1 MKSISCWQA
10 LPEDVKIV
18 SSELTRL
25 REENARLKV
34 NYLYFNYQFFTGE
47 KVLVTALP
55 CVSAMSLPLMCF
67 CTGERFFISW
77 MFKKCCCIAARSLF
91 LCAYYWIDAFFS
103 HIFLIRANE
112 LLMPQSQSTSPSE
125 GTLTWLSNH
134 QYLSQSPLSHTK
146 LHNFNVAPCFWIW
159 ELQAVSYACLFFLFC
174 FVLFFVRFFVR
185 FFL

>member
-1 MKSISCWQA
+1 MLAGTARRCEDCEFRAHKIEGGKCKTKGKLSIIQLSIFHWW
-10 LPEDVKIV
+10 
-18 SSELTRL
+18 
-25 REENARLKV
+25 
-34 NYLYFNYQFFTGE
+34 

-67 CTGERFFISW
+67 CTGERFFVCW

>member
-1 MKSISCWQA
+1 MLAGTARRCEDCEFRAHKIEGGKCKTKGKLSIIQLSIFHWW
-10 LPEDVKIV
+10 
-18 SSELTRL
+18 
-25 REENARLKV
+25 
-34 NYLYFNYQFFTGE
+34 

-67 CTGERFFISW
+67 CTGERFFVCW

-103 HIFLIRANE
+103 HIFLIHANE
-112 LLMPQSQSTSPSE
+112 LLMTQSQSTSPSE

-134 QYLSQSPLSHTK
+134 HDARHDSIWAKVHFPIQS
-146 LHNFNVAPCFWIW
+146 FIIW
-159 ELQAVSYACLFFLFC
+159 MLPPASEFENCRQFHMHVFVLFC